1 MRAELFCARAP
12 AGPWGIALLSYNVS
26 QNWVMHAHRALWHLA
41 KLLLWLKG
49 IQCLTDHQLVG
60 CFTMFTN
67 ICNTGQHHS
76 RPSAA
81 TLCHCRS
88 LAACEQ
94 LSKAGY
100 QEVAWINGGFDTAQ
114 KDDLPVANAS
124 DMRFGGIGGLSEF
137 LGWTDVQRQNTS
149 SEGFL
154 GGFQNVLKL
163 VSAAS

>member
-1 MRAELFCARAP
+1 MNFC
-12 AGPWGIALLSYNVS
+12 S
-26 QNWVMHAHRALWHLA
+26 
-41 KLLLWLKG
+41 
-49 IQCLTDHQLVG
+49 
-60 CFTMFTN
+60 
-67 ICNTGQHHS
+67 TGQRHS
-76 RPSAA
+76 TTASAA
-81 TLCHCRS
+81 TLCYCRS

-124 DMRFGGIGGLSEF
+124 DLRFGGIGGLSEV
-137 LGWTDVQRQNTS
+137 LGWTDVQRQNNS

-163 VSAAS
+163 VGAPS